1 MFKKYKDYIPLIVI
15 AIIAIWFII
24 GQFTTNNMEVLKD
37 VHSDVENSDNYYTKD
52 ELSSDLLG
60 ASRPSDY
67 KTTLAESLSATA
79 STTEDITVS
88 SVTLVDGQTLTS
100 ADVGDYICLKINP
113 NASTK
118 EIVCCTGG
126 ISGTTFK
133 SCSRGMSFKGD
144 DAVYSG
150 NEKSHSP
157 GETVIISNDDTYL
170 KEQYAGLDNDNTFY
184 GTQTFASTTAISRIN
199 IGNGATTYDKR
210 VYASNG
216 DANKPFLQ
224 YDESENTWS
233 FSNDG
238 LSSTAIGNGASVYT
252 SGNGIDITSSVITIA
267 TSSLSG
273 LRFDNN
279 GFLQIATSS
288 GSGIYV
294 DTDDTLKIATS
305 SDFNFTGELRDNGV
319 LGGFMPV
326 GAVAMW
332 VATTSPT
339 GWLLCDGMPVSRATY
354 SDLYAVIIDRY
365 GDGDSSTTF
374 NLPDLRQRVPL
385 GYATSTDDGVGNMLG
400 ETGGATSTNQTIAQM
415 AAHTH
420 VSVVTNAQVGATG
433 ASGSNEIEGN
443 TGSTGGGKDMSIM
456 DPYITINYIIKY

>member
-1 MFKKYKDYIPLIVI
+1 
-15 AIIAIWFII
+15 
-24 GQFTTNNMEVLKD
+24 MEVLKD
-37 VHSDVENSDNYYTKD
+37 VHGDVEDSENYLTKD

-67 KTTLAESLSATA
+67 KTTLGESLSATA

-126 ISGTTFK
+126 ISGTTFQ

-252 SGNGIDITSSVITIA
+252 SGNGIDITSSVVTLA

-279 GFLQIATSS
+279 GYLQIATSS
-288 GSGIYV
+288 GSGLYI
-294 DTDDTLKIATS
+294 DTDGTIK
-305 SDFNFTGELRDNGV
+305 
-319 LGGFMPV
+319 
-326 GAVAMW
+326 
-332 VATTSPT
+332 
-339 GWLLCDGMPVSRATY
+339 VS
-354 SDLYAVIIDRY
+354 
-365 GDGDSSTTF
+365 
-374 NLPDLRQRVPL
+374 
-385 GYATSTDDGVGNMLG
+385 
-400 ETGGATSTNQTIAQM
+400 TSTNFCLDWK
-415 AAHTH
+415 
-420 VSVVTNAQVGATG
+420 S
-433 ASGSNEIEGN
+433 
-443 TGSTGGGKDMSIM
+443 
-456 DPYITINYIIKY
+456 YIQRKYNFYWCISF